1 MSKKA
6 NKKIQTV
13 TEPTAERV
21 TTQGIQIKV
30 AEKVCG
36 KCKRLLPAKDFW
48 GSRASK
54 DGLQGACKDCQMV
67 RHPVP
72 LGTHTSKVTTIM
84 DHVVYKSVAMLTE
97 AAINSVEKKVDKV
110 VAAKKR
116 IRPSRAHPI
125 GSGQRK
131 ERAKCKYRITAKNVR
146 VGKDGKCMNKNAIA
160 DKENKAKVCPYKE

>member
-13 TEPTAERV
+13 TEPTAEHV

-54 DGLQGACKDCQMV
+54 DGLQGACKDCQLET
-67 RHPVP
+67 P
-72 LGTHTSKVTTIM
+72 LGTHTTKVPTVM
-84 DHVVYKSVAMLTE
+84 DGVARKSVAMLTE
-97 AAINSVEKKVDKV
+97 AAINRVEKKVAKV

-116 IRPSRAHPI
+116 TRPSRAHPI

-131 ERAKCKYRITAKNVR
+131 ECAKCKFKIAADGVQATN
-146 VGKDGKCMNKNAIA
+146 GGKCMNAAAIA